1 MKNRSCNEI
10 TNEEIDILREA
21 GNIASGNAMTS
32 FSQLIKSTLD
42 MNVTKVRIENINQ
55 LPDALGNAE
64 EVIAG
69 MLINVYG
76 DINAMLLLALEPRS
90 ASKIISVMLERDEQD
105 LSELDELGHS
115 VLCEIGNILAGS
127 YLGALNIFTGLELE
141 VSIPRMCIDM
151 SGAILSYPAIE
162 LIRNDDEM
170 LFIETAFK
178 ESNELL
184 SGTYILIMD
193 IDEYNKVIDVL
204 GMCV

>member
-1 MKNRSCNEI
+1 MKNRSCNDI

-55 LPDALGNAE
+55 LPEALGDAE

-76 DINAMLLLALEPRS
+76 DINAMLLLALEPQS

-127 YLGALNIFTGLELE
+127 YLNALNIFTGLELE
-141 VSIPRMCIDM
+141 LSIPRMCIDM
-151 SGAILSYPAIE
+151 AGAILSYPAIE

-170 LFIETAFK
+170 LFIETEFK
-178 ESNELL
+178 DTNNLL

-193 IDEYNKVIDVL
+193 NDSYNKVIDVL
-204 GMCV
+204 GMCI

>member
-1 MKNRSCNEI
+1 MKNKSCNEM

-42 MNVTKVRIENINQ
+42 MSVIEVRIESINR
-55 LPDALGNAE
+55 LSEALGDAE

-76 DINAMLLLALEPRS
+76 DINAMLLLALEPKN
-90 ASKIISVMLERDEQD
+90 ASKIISVMLEREERD
-105 LSELDELGHS
+105 LNELDELGHS

-127 YLGALNIFTGLELE
+127 YLGALNMFTGLELE

-151 SGAILSYPAIE
+151 AGAILSYPAIE

-170 LFIETAFK
+170 LFIETKFK
-178 ESNELL
+178 EINNLL
-184 SGTYILIMD
+184 SGTYILILD
-193 IDEYNKVIDVL
+193 NSSYNKVIDVL
-204 GMCV
+204 GKCL

>member
-1 MKNRSCNEI
+1 MKNRTCNEI

-32 FSQLIKSTLD
+32 FSQLIRATLD

-55 LPDALGNAE
+55 LPEALGDAE

-76 DINAMLLLALEPRS
+76 DINAMLLLALEPKS
-90 ASKIISVMLERDEQD
+90 ASKIISVMLEREEQD
-105 LSELDELGHS
+105 LGDLDELGHS

-127 YLGALNIFTGLELE
+127 YLGALNMFTGLELE

-151 SGAILSYPAIE
+151 AGAILSYPAIE
-162 LIRNDDEM
+162 LVRNDDEM
-170 LFIETAFK
+170 LFVETEFK
-178 ESNELL
+178 ESNNLL

-193 IDEYNKVIDVL
+193 NDAYNKVIDVL
-204 GMCV
+204 GM

>member
-193 IDEYNKVIDVL
+193 NDAYNKVIDVL